1 MLSKIGLILDKKEE
15 NNDNNKSIINKEK
28 NKLNYKLIGRYN
40 KTILE
45 NIQYQMIHQ
54 SKNNDKNKINEIIC
68 DEIKIKVISIVFLIQ
83 RKIKEL
89 YICIK
94 FMQ

>member
-28 NKLNYKLIGRYN
+28 NKFNYELMGRDN